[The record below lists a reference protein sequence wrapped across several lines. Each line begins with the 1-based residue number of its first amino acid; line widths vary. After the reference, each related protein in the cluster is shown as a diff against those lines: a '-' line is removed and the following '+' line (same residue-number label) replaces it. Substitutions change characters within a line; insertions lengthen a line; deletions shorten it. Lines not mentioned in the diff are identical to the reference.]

1 MSKERKKAE
10 KIFMNWVAVCFCED
24 CRKLGKSIKVEL
36 LNKMAEALTEAR
48 NEGIEEAA
56 KVSEIHSKTW
66 IPIARAIRQLK
77 EPSDG

>member
-1 MSKERKKAE
+1 MDNLRKKAWE
-10 KIFMNWVAVCFCED
+10 IWENWRGQSKSD
-24 CRKLGKSIKVEL
+24 CIDEI
-36 LNKMAEALTEAR
+36 AQALTEAR

-77 EPSDG
+77 GKPSDG